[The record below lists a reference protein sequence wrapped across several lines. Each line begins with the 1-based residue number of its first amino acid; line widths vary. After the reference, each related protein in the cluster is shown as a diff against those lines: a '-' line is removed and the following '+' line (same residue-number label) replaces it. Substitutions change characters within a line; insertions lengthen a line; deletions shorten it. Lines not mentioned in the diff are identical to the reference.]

1 MIVTRF
7 APSPTGYLH
16 LGHAFAAKF
25 AYDKAKESGG
35 RFLLRIED
43 IDPVRCKPEFTD
55 VLMEDLDWL
64 GLHWDGEPLIQSE
77 HMDYYDSLLTRLKAE
92 GLLYPCVCTRKDI
105 EAENAR
111 IGHAPHA
118 GETAVYPGT
127 CRGKRLDLSRYDRYS
142 WRLDVGKAMERI
154 DSPLTFCDETQGETL
169 ANPAI
174 FGDIVLARKDTPAS
188 YHLCSVADDARQG
201 VTLVTRGIDL
211 FDSTHIHRLL
221 QELLGFNTPKY
232 VHHGLV
238 CNENG
243 QRLEKRNKAVTIRSL
258 RENGLNPDEIFD
270 LAGRSVKI

>member
-1 MIVTRF
+1 M
-7 APSPTGYLH
+7 
-16 LGHAFAAKF
+16 
-25 AYDKAKESGG
+25 
-35 RFLLRIED
+35 RIED

-55 VLMEDLDWL
+55 AIMEDLDWL
-64 GLHWDGEPLIQSE
+64 GLHWDGEPLIQSGQ
-77 HMDYYDSLLTRLKAE
+77 MDYYASLLTRLKTE

-105 EAENAR
+105 ESENAR

-127 CRGKRLDLSRYDRYS
+127 CRGKRIDLSRYDRYS
-142 WRLDVGKAMERI
+142 WRLDVGKALERL
-154 DSPLTFCDETQGETL
+154 DPPLTFYDETRGKTL

-188 YHLCSVADDARQG
+188 YHLCSVVDDARQG

-232 VHHGLV
+232 AHHGLV

-270 LAGRSVKI
+270 LAERSVKI